1 MNNYIPTQSEK
12 PTFEQDPRNEAS
24 FKRTMGRAC
33 MLRPEQLRRVTVDVF
48 AAIRT
53 VRAGASAVQQI
64 RERLA
69 KELPLYDFLPLDQI
83 EDTCR
88 ALLVAHERYI
98 NESDERAT
106 EQPKHEAQAI
116 EIRRI
121 AIGDLTSL
129 AARGVIPAE
138 EVAKIRPRSNRD
150 ELLLDLNAIDRLL
163 TLARQKLGERLWV
176 TVEEQEYLRA
186 TATAL
191 SETVLVS
198 TDDGKAARARIDTRM
213 RVFTQLVLD
222 YDTIRRVGYFAF
234 WPTEE
239 ADKLV
244 PSIFARG
251 ERDKPAREEDE
262 DGKDGPKPGPQPQSR
277 TNAIDAMPQHDLDPN
292 GIAPQDDPYT
302 NG

>member
-12 PTFEQDPRNEAS
+12 PKFEQDPRNEAS
-24 FKRTMGRAC
+24 FKRTMERAC

-53 VRAGASAVQQI
+53 VRAGASAARKL
-64 RERLA
+64 REPPA
-69 KELPLYDFLPLDQI
+69 TALPLYDFLPLDQI

-88 ALLVAHERYI
+88 ALLVAHERYV
-98 NESDERAT
+98 NESDETET

-138 EVAKIRPRSNRD
+138 EVAKIRPRSNGD

-163 TLARQKLGERLWV
+163 TIARQKLGERLWV

-198 TDDGKAARARIDTRM
+198 TDDGKAARAHRH
-213 RVFTQLVLD
+213 
-222 YDTIRRVGYFAF
+222 
-234 WPTEE
+234 
-239 ADKLV
+239 ADACV
-244 PSIFARG
+244 Y
-251 ERDKPAREEDE
+251 PAR
-262 DGKDGPKPGPQPQSR
+262 SR
-277 TNAIDAMPQHDLDPN
+277 LRHDSPRGLLRLLADRRRGQARPLDLRPRRARQALA
-292 GIAPQDDPYT
+292 GRRR
-302 NG
+302 G